1 MKARLLIIGIS
12 IIALTACSTASKT
25 PAALP
30 TVVLEE
36 DASNTMTTGLG
47 GVTAS
52 GIVVPDQEAQMAL
65 SVSGNVKQIYV
76 EVGELVQ
83 PGELLLELDNE
94 LAQVQFN
101 LAQRNL
107 KEMTSPASIAAAGQ
121 FLAAAKQNVVDTK
134 KKVDSLYYRRASD
147 TLIDNTEGEIDLAK
161 TQLSLATENY
171 NNLSRREDGDAD
183 KAAALVAMTNAQL
196 RLNQLTAQ
204 LNWYTGK
211 PSEIDALLVQA
222 NYDAAKAGLQEAE
235 WYLAAVKGEEVPPDS
250 TGKNLALLEK
260 ANADF
265 EIARIQLENTRLDA
279 PFAGTVA
286 DIKVSEG
293 DSILPGVILIALS
306 NLSKMHVET
315 TDLSEDD
322 VVAVKVGQ
330 EVTVLIH
337 SLGVNVTGKVSGIS
351 PRADTL
357 GGDVV
362 YKTIIELNE
371 IPEGLLSG
379 MTVDVQ
385 Y

>member
-121 FLAAAKQNVVDTK
+121 LLAAAKQNVVDTK

>member
-1 MKARLLIIGIS
+1 
-12 IIALTACSTASKT
+12 
-25 PAALP
+25 
-30 TVVLEE
+30 
-36 DASNTMTTGLG
+36 
-47 GVTAS
+47 
-52 GIVVPDQEAQMAL
+52 MAL
-65 SVSGNVKQIYV
+65 SVSGNVKKIYA

-83 PGELLLELDNE
+83 PGELLLELDND

-107 KEMTSPASIAAAGQ
+107 KEMTSPASIATASQ
-121 FLAAAKQNVVDTK
+121 LLAAAKQNVVDTK

-183 KAAALVAMTNAQL
+183 KAAALVAMTNTQL

-222 NYDAAKAGLQEAE
+222 NYDASKAGLQEAE
-235 WYLAAVKGEEVPPDS
+235 WYLAAVKGEEVPPDA

-260 ANADF
+260 AKADF
-265 EIARIQLENTRLDA
+265 EIARIQLENTRLIA

-286 DIKVSEG
+286 DIRVSEG
-293 DSILPGVILIALS
+293 DSILPGVILMALS

-337 SLGVNVTGKVSGIS
+337 ALGVNVTGKVKGIS

-362 YKTIIELNE
+362 YKTIIELDE

-385 Y
+385 YEDIP